1 MHASSEMR
9 VPLVNCRES
18 SLSFSSTAVSHTKSH
33 VWFLEQATPEFISP
47 HHSAPTSIWWHTLS
61 VALSIACL
69 PVVCSKCRWTEN
81 RLLVV
86 WYDMEQRHCSNN
98 EWCILQGSSATP
110 SRSIENFYTVSV
122 WNFILFLAVKEFW
135 KSTKSWQSASIEQH
149 PFSETQCIVT
159 AK

>member
-1 MHASSEMR
+1 MHASSQMH

-110 SRSIENFYTVSV
+110 SRSIENFVQVLLEISSS
-122 WNFILFLAVKEFW
+122 FLHW
-135 KSTKSWQSASIEQH
+135 KYLENWLRFGKVPQH
-149 PFSETQCIVT
+149 FFLRHGV
-159 AK
+159 